1 MNNTQN
7 TVFGS
12 KLFWILMLLVA
23 FAGGIALMQWWHGIG
38 EYRSK
43 KEADLILQQVKTV
56 SKLVTVEGNFSEIY
70 RHEDYWGTNWSL
82 FKKKALIRVKAKV
95 LAGYD
100 LANMKMEADEKNKV
114 LKISDIGIPKILAI
128 DHSLDYFDMNN
139 GLFNSFKAED
149 YTRLGEEAKSFVSQQ
164 ATKSGLL
171 ESAKHQTNAVF
182 SSVRSMAQG
191 MGWKV
196 EIEGESQNFSN

>member
-1 MNNTQN
+1 MDNTQN
-7 TVFGS
+7 TFFKSKWLWVFLL
-12 KLFWILMLLVA
+12 LFS
-23 FAGGIALMQWWHGIG
+23 FAGGIALMKWWNGLG
-38 EYRSK
+38 EHQAK

-100 LANMKMEADEKNKV
+100 LSNMKMEADEKNKI
-114 LKISDIGIPKILAI
+114 LKITNIGTPKILAI
-128 DHSLDYFDMNN
+128 DHTLDYFDMNN

-149 YTRLGEEAKSFVSQQ
+149 YTRLGEEAKNFVSQH

-171 ESAKHQTNAVF
+171 ASAKHQTNVVF
-182 SSVRSMAQG
+182 GSVRSLAQG

-196 EIEGESQNFSN
+196 EIEGESQSFSN